1 MQIQILQ
8 PDSHFCS
15 REQALARC
23 SERVLTLRLSIGKV
37 PSAPSIAIIRCQAA
51 NDGSSSDD
59 AAALKCG
66 GLMHVELLRS
76 LLSPLR
82 LWRTILLVTA
92 VGFAVATFSGDAL
105 AVFCSTLACAFV
117 FSTF

>member
-1 MQIQILQ
+1 
-8 PDSHFCS
+8 
-15 REQALARC
+15 
-23 SERVLTLRLSIGKV
+23 
-37 PSAPSIAIIRCQAA
+37 
-51 NDGSSSDD
+51 
-59 AAALKCG
+59 
-66 GLMHVELLRS
+66 MHVELLRS

-117 FSTF
+117 FSTFERREWIVMPAQVEAGDLAVRISLAVIATLVLCSSGSPILSA